1 MPSDLLT
8 LYQLP
13 LAPSIEIL
21 CCHYALLQTW
31 DYPDLAA
38 PYWRWYWVD
47 RPGASIELGK
57 KHFELAPEQ
66 VILIPPNTHFAAHNN
81 EVIGFLYIH
90 FFVEATYEQA
100 GPDLVIL
107 PLGEEQI
114 RFIRGFVAQFQQL
127 EKEDVSPL
135 LSLPLALVS
144 LALSLTGREH
154 WTSSHQD
161 PRVLGAIQRI
171 ESHYP
176 AAVPNTTLARQ
187 AGMNMNAFIRM
198 FKRVTGQTP
207 RQYLQ
212 YLRLKEASSLL
223 HHSDLTIEAIAEKTW
238 FNDRQHLNLMFR
250 KSFRITPAQF
260 RRNFLKL

>member
-1 MPSDLLT
+1 MPSDVLT

-13 LAPSIEIL
+13 LSPPIEVL

-47 RPGASIELGK
+47 RPGASIKLGDRQ
-57 KHFELAPEQ
+57 FELVPGQ
-66 VILIPPNTHFAAHNN
+66 VVLIPPNTHFSAHNQN
-81 EVIGFLYIH
+81 VIGFLYIH

-100 GPDLVIL
+100 APDLVML
-107 PLGEEQI
+107 PLAGEQI
-114 RFIRGFVAQFQQL
+114 RFIQSFVAKFKQL
-127 EKEDVSPL
+127 EQEDVSPL

-161 PRVLGAIQRI
+161 PRVISAIQRI

-176 AAVPNTTLARQ
+176 AAVPNTMLARQ

-198 FKRVTGQTP
+198 FKRVTRQTP

-212 YLRLKEASSLL
+212 NLRLKEASSLL
-223 HHSDLTIEAIAEKTW
+223 HHSEMTIEAIAEKTG